1 MCLRYMPNRSSIT
14 LMNDPLYSN
23 GKILGRV
30 MRKMLTEM
38 NLVLFSILG
47 TPLKSPS
54 QSGLLLG
61 TGFIIIFKH
70 FRFGK
75 PRN

>member
-1 MCLRYMPNRSSIT
+1 MRYKSKRSTMT
-14 LMNDPLYSN
+14 LMKDPLYSN

-47 TPLKSPS
+47 TSLKSPF